1 MLFCRKKKYPQN
13 LQRELSGLVF
23 SHPIGAFVAAD
34 TSMANTKLYVH
45 TRPGFLLLDAPGE
58 QIIPWI
64 DGLRALRKKED
75 MPLGVNIRHCIVRT
89 FSLVYDFADF
99 IIIEPDENDGL
110 FSEDAADTNALLDE
124 LLALR
129 LCYER
134 YTPIYLRLYKGL
146 TPDEITPL
154 LSYSQLSGIDG
165 VVVPD
170 CKKLNL
176 VKEKTLGRLPVIGSA
191 ENTEDALA
199 LYAQGATLIEAKMR
213 PLPLTKLISTLE
225 KQSQQHD

>member
-1 MLFCRKKKYPQN
+1 MLFCCCRKKKYPLS

-23 SHPIGAFVAAD
+23 SHPVGAFIPSD
-34 TSMANTKLYVH
+34 SSLANTKLFLH
-45 TRPGFLLLDAPGE
+45 TQPGFLSLDAPGD
-58 QIIPWI
+58 QILPWI
-64 DGLRALRKKED
+64 DGLRALRKED
-75 MPLGVNIRHCIVRT
+75 MPLAVNIRRNIVHT

-99 IIIEPDENDGL
+99 IIIEPDEHDGL
-110 FSEDAADTNALLDE
+110 FSEDASDTNALLDE

-154 LSYSQLSGIDG
+154 LAYSQLSGIDG

-170 CKKLNL
+170 LKKMDL

-191 ENTEDALA
+191 DTFEDALA
-199 LYAQGATLIEAKMR
+199 LYSQGVVLVEARLR
-213 PLPLTKLISTLE
+213 PLPLTKLINTIE
-225 KQSQQHD
+225 KQSK